1 MELTLEVVVEL
12 ILFGIV
18 GLSIGFA
25 AVVTNMSGA
34 AVGFAAV
41 VLFVAILSAE

>member
-25 AVVTNMSGA
+25 AVV
-34 AVGFAAV
+34 
-41 VLFVAILSAE
+41 LFVAILSAE